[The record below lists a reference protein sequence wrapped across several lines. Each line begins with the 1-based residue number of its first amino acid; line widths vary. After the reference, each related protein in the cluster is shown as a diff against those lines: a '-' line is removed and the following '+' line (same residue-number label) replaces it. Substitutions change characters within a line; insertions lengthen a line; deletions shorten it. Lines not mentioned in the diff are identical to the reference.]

1 MSVSYK
7 SQVVA
12 IKKEGDASANADIAR
27 NALKKKLGRKSRE
40 SVRAILLPEF
50 SSVYKVKL
58 VTGEGSGSGKQVLD
72 SSASA
77 YEACRKALG
86 RTITFICGAESSN
99 STEEVSPKLVKK
111 LTNEI
116 IGAGLTQ
123 KQFNALI
130 AQLRDSISFQ

>member
-1 MSVSYK
+1 MSVSIK
-7 SQVVA
+7 AQVVL

-27 NALKKKLGRKSRE
+27 NALKKQLGRKSRE

-58 VTGEGSGSGKQVLD
+58 VTGEGSGAGKQVLD

-86 RTITFICGAESSN
+86 RTVTFICGSESN
-99 STEEVSPKLVKK
+99 NAVEVPPKLVSDLTKK
-111 LTNEI
+111 I
-116 IGAGLTQ
+116 IDAGLDS
-123 KQFNALI
+123 KQFNALLS
-130 AQLRDSISFQ
+130 ALRANISFQ

>member
-1 MSVSYK
+1 MSVSNR
-7 SQVVA
+7 SQVVI
-12 IKKEGDASANADIAR
+12 IKAEGDASAKADIAR
-27 NALKKKLGRKSRE
+27 VALKKQFGRKTRE

-58 VTGEGSGSGKQVLD
+58 VTGEGSGAGKQVLD

-86 RTITFICGAESSN
+86 RTVTFICGSESN
-99 STEEVSPKLVKK
+99 DAVEVSPKLVKK

-123 KQFNALI
+123 KQFNALL

>member
-12 IKKEGDASANADIAR
+12 IKKEGDASADADIAR
-27 NALKKKLGRKSRE
+27 NALKKQLGRKTRE
-40 SVRAILLPEF
+40 SVRSILLPEF

-58 VTGEGSGSGKQVLD
+58 VAGEGSGSGKQVLD

-86 RTITFICGAESSN
+86 RTITFICGAESSGAV
-99 STEEVSPKLVKK
+99 EEVSPKLVKK

-123 KQFNALI
+123 KQFNALL
-130 AQLRDSISFQ
+130 AQLRDSISFK

>member
-12 IKKEGDASANADIAR
+12 IKKEGDASADADIAR
-27 NALKKKLGRKSRE
+27 NALKKQLGRKTRE
-40 SVRAILLPEF
+40 SVRSILLPEF

-58 VTGEGSGSGKQVLD
+58 VAGEGSGSGKQVLD

-86 RTITFICGAESSN
+86 RTITFICGAKESN
-99 STEEVSPKLVKK
+99 SVELPKKLVNNLIKEIK
-111 LTNEI
+111 VAQLTK
-116 IGAGLTQ
+116 AQL
-123 KQFNALI
+123 NALF
-130 AQLRDSISFQ
+130 AAVREGLQ

>member
-1 MSVSYK
+1 MAVSTR
-7 SQVVA
+7 SQVVI
-12 IKKEGDASANADIAR
+12 IKAEGDASAKADIAR
-27 NALKKKLGRKSRE
+27 VALKKQFGRKTRE

-58 VTGEGSGSGKQVLD
+58 VTGEGSGAGKQVLD

-86 RTITFICGAESSN
+86 RTVTFICGSESN
-99 STEEVSPKLVKK
+99 DAVEVSPKLVKK

-116 IGAGLTQ
+116 IGAGLTH
-123 KQFNALI
+123 KQFNALLV
-130 AQLRDSISFQ
+130 QLRASISFQ

>member
-27 NALKKKLGRKSRE
+27 NALKKQLGRKSRE

-50 SSVYKVKL
+50 ASVYKVKL

-72 SSASA
+72 ASASA

-86 RTITFICGAESSN
+86 RTVTFICGAKQSN
-99 STEEVSPKLVKK
+99 STEEVSPKLIKK
-111 LTNEI
+111 LANEI
-116 IGAGLTQ
+116 IDAGLT
-123 KQFNALI
+123 KAQFNALL
-130 AQLRDSISFQ
+130 AQLRDAVSFQ